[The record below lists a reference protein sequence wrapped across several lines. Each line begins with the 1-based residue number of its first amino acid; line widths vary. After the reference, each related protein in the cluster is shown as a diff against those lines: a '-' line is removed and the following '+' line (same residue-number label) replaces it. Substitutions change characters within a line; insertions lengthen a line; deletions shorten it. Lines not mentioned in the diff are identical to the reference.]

1 MAQTFLILN
10 FLNSF
15 YMTTTVPSPSR
26 PLPNPV
32 HSSEKVRPSMRNQQS
47 LAYEIEA
54 GPSPS
59 PFPYQNWALYPT
71 TGDGLQKTISCTKDK
86 SWSHCQGFHKKTKSH
101 DFRPCSEE
109 SSFSNAV
116 PCRLFSTS
124 SYGFYDRAII

>member
-15 YMTTTVPSPSR
+15 YMTTAVPSPSR

>member
-1 MAQTFLILN
+1 
-10 FLNSF
+10 
-15 YMTTTVPSPSR
+15 MTTTVPSPSL
-26 PLPNPV
+26 PLPNSI

-86 SWSHCQGFHKKTKSH
+86 SWSHCQGFHKKTKPH
-101 DFRPCSEE
+101 DFRPRSEE